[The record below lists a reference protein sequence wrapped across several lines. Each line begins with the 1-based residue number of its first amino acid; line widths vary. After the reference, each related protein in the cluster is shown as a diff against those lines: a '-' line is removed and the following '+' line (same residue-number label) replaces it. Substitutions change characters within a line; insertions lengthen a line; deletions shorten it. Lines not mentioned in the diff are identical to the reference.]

1 MTEAA
6 SVGGFL
12 HLIPARKQQE
22 EKPARLEHDPEKWV
36 PVFRK
41 DHAQI
46 KEIERDD
53 DSKKRHPALGGLF
66 VGVMLRGSIAASG
79 VPHTVS

>member
-1 MTEAA
+1 MFADVADKANDGRALRT
-6 SVGGFL
+6 V
-12 HLIPARKQQE
+12 
-22 EKPARLEHDPEKWV
+22 EHDPEKWI

-53 DSKKRHPALGGLF
+53 DSKKSHHALGDKTGLS
-66 VGVMLRGSIAASG
+66 LAKHPQDQPDA
-79 VPHTVS
+79 

>member
-1 MTEAA
+1 MLDRRIYA
-6 SVGGFL
+6 S
-12 HLIPARKQQE
+12 
-22 EKPARLEHDPEKWV
+22 LEHDPEKWV

-53 DSKKRHPALGGLF
+53 DSKKRHHALG
-66 VGVMLRGSIAASG
+66 AAFRLQD
-79 VPHTVS
+79 PQN